1 MKILITNFHRGDG
14 GGHTTYITA
23 LVMAFKEKHD
33 ITVIAPKTSRL
44 YQTLSVFAGV
54 RVIAHDFKGA
64 LLKTLGDVVSFRALL
79 RRENFDVVHVNGSV
93 DHRLCFLAAVTLGS
107 RRPAIVFTKHNDKEM
122 NSLGV
127 WIRARFGTTK
137 VICVCDN
144 SKRKLG
150 KSPFSQCDITR
161 IYNGVDVDRFSPPSA
176 DEVERNRAHWI
187 GSTHSGKL
195 VIGSNAGTAEY
206 KRWMDMVEAVAMLP
220 HNLRRQVVVMV
231 AGLLPPKSDLAK
243 VHQLGMGQN
252 VVFTGLLQDVYPF
265 ITTLDIGFVLSSG
278 VETISFACREM
289 MSTGVPVIVSNS
301 GGLAENVEHGVD
313 GWIVPVKSP
322 EAVSSILKRVLMNRY
337 SLIPMR
343 LAARHRAVSSFS
355 LRDFVS
361 NTESVYLDA
370 RNAALNAAGN

>member
-1 MKILITNFHRGDG
+1 MKILITNFHQGDG

-79 RRENFDVVHVNGSV
+79 RKENFDVVHVNGSV
-93 DHRLCFLAAVTLGS
+93 DHRLCFLAAVNLGS
-107 RRPAIVFTKHNDKEM
+107 RRPAIVFTQHNDKDM
-122 NSLGV
+122 NRLGV
-127 WIRARFGTTK
+127 WVRARFGTTK
-137 VICVCDN
+137 VICVCDK
-144 SKRKLG
+144 SKRKLE
-150 KSPFSQCDITR
+150 KSPFSQLDITR
-161 IYNGVDVDRFSPPSA
+161 IYNGVDVDRFSPPTL

-206 KRWMDMVEAVAMLP
+206 KRWMDMVKAVTMLP
-220 HNLRRQVVVMV
+220 QDLRSQCVVMV
-231 AGLLPPKSDLAK
+231 AGLPPPKSMLAK

-289 MSTGVPVIVSNS
+289 MSTGVPVIVSEFS
-301 GGLAENVEHGVD
+301 GLVENVEHGVD
-313 GWIVPVKSP
+313 GWIVPIKSP
-322 EAVSSILKRVLMNRY
+322 EAVASILKHVLLNRN

-343 LAARHRAVSSFS
+343 SAARDRAV
-355 LRDFVS
+355 
-361 NTESVYLDA
+361 
-370 RNAALNAAGN
+370 

>member
-1 MKILITNFHRGDG
+1 MKILITNFHQGDG

-64 LLKTLGDVVSFRALL
+64 LLKTSGDVVSFRALL
-79 RRENFDVVHVNGSV
+79 RKENFDVVHVNGSV
-93 DHRLCFLAAVTLGS
+93 DHRLCFLAAVNLGS
-107 RRPAIVFTKHNDKEM
+107 RRPAIVFTQHNDKDM
-122 NSLGV
+122 NRLGV
-127 WIRARFGTTK
+127 WVRARFGTTK
-137 VICVCDN
+137 VICVCDK
-144 SKRKLG
+144 SKRKLE
-150 KSPFSQCDITR
+150 KSPFSQLDITR
-161 IYNGVDVDRFSPPSA
+161 IYNGVDVDRFSPPTL

-206 KRWMDMVEAVAMLP
+206 KRWMDMVKAVTMLP
-220 HNLRRQVVVMV
+220 QDLRSQCVVMV
-231 AGLLPPKSDLAK
+231 AGLPPPKSMLAK

-289 MSTGVPVIVSNS
+289 MSTGVPVIVSEFS
-301 GGLAENVEHGVD
+301 GLVENVEHGVD
-313 GWIVPVKSP
+313 GWIVPIKSP
-322 EAVSSILKRVLMNRY
+322 EAVASILKHVLLNRN

-343 LAARHRAVSSFS
+343 SAARDRAVSSFS
-355 LRDFVS
+355 LGDFLS
-361 NTESVYLDA
+361 STESVYLDA
-370 RNAALNAAGN
+370 RNAKLNVAGN

>member
-1 MKILITNFHRGDG
+1 MKVLITNFHQGDG

-79 RRENFDVVHVNGSV
+79 RKENFDVVHVNGSV
-93 DHRLCFLAAVTLGS
+93 DHRLCFLAAVNLGS
-107 RRPAIVFTKHNDKEM
+107 RRPAIVFTQHNDKDM
-122 NSLGV
+122 NRLGV
-127 WIRARFGTTK
+127 WVRARFGTTK
-137 VICVCDN
+137 VICVCDK
-144 SKRKLG
+144 SKRKLE
-150 KSPFSQCDITR
+150 KSPFSQLDITR
-161 IYNGVDVDRFSPPSA
+161 IYNGVDVDRFSPPTL

-206 KRWMDMVEAVAMLP
+206 KRWMDMVKAVTMLP
-220 HNLRRQVVVMV
+220 QDLRSQCVVMV
-231 AGLLPPKSDLAK
+231 AGLPPPKSMLAK

-289 MSTGVPVIVSNS
+289 MSTGVPVIVSEFS
-301 GGLAENVEHGVD
+301 GLVENVEHGVD
-313 GWIVPVKSP
+313 GWIVPIKSP
-322 EAVSSILKRVLMNRY
+322 EAVASILKHVLLNRN

-343 LAARHRAVSSFS
+343 SAARDRAVSSFS
-355 LRDFVS
+355 LGDFLS
-361 NTESVYLDA
+361 STESVYLDA
-370 RNAALNAAGN
+370 RNAKLNVAGN